1 MLLKVAASEK
11 GDAAGFDF
19 EVLYIYLVATPDAH
33 SAEYS
38 VVPPVPCNTKSIA
51 KEC

>member
-19 EVLYIYLVATPDAH
+19 EVLYIYLVATPDAALPR
-33 SAEYS
+33 SASRGVGRQRINKVEL
-38 VVPPVPCNTKSIA
+38 
-51 KEC
+51 